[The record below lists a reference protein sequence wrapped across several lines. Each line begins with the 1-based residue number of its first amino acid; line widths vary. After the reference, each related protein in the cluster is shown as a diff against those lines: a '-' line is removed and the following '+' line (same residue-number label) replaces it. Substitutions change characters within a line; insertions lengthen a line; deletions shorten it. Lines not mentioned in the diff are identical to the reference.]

1 MFSSWHL
8 EEDPG
13 KSWAESSRSERMREA
28 EGTLERHNLIQGRA
42 LGPAKCLEDAEKIT
56 VDRNYRK
63 GELWGPGR
71 LPGR

>member
-42 LGPAKCLEDAEKIT
+42 LGACQMS
-56 VDRNYRK
+56 
-63 GELWGPGR
+63 GGC
-71 LPGR
+71 